1 MPLTTEQTKDVK
13 ERIARAEKALKD
25 ATLDVQNAKR
35 AGLDVAEEEKEVK
48 RLRDLTRG
56 IKRVYG

>member
-1 MPLTTEQTKDVK
+1 MPLTAEQRKDVK
-13 ERIARAEKALKD
+13 ERIARAETALKD

-35 AGLDVAEEEKEVK
+35 AGLDVTEEEKEVK
-48 RLRDLTRG
+48 RLRELTRG